1 MAADMN
7 DMDSLLKATR
17 GAHGVFILTDFY
29 VTCKKEDEIRQ
40 VNFSLNYT
48 IGLFQAD
55 ALVM

>member
-1 MAADMN
+1 MVAGDMN

-40 VNFSLNYT
+40 VDFFLEFHDEF
-48 IGLFQAD
+48 I
-55 ALVM
+55 